1 MKIAIIILLLL
12 VVILSIYNYFIIYNY
27 FQAKEK
33 DYLNSLTFKKKLI
46 CKNVL
51 IILMSLTSY

>member
-1 MKIAIIILLLL
+1 MKIVIIILLLL

-51 IILMSLTSY
+51 IILVS